1 MALEIIDEILVYL
14 KDEDWVDYN
23 KLGQEIDLDNNN
35 LEEVI
40 NKMSEIGLVEVDED
54 QEKIKATE
62 LGKSSIK
69 K

>member
-1 MALEIIDEILVYL
+1 MSLEVIDKILLYL
-14 KDEDWVDYN
+14 KDRDWIEYK
-23 KLGQEIDLDNNN
+23 KLEQEIDLDNNN

-40 NKMSEIGLVEVDED
+40 NKMREIGLVEVDED
-54 QEKIKATE
+54 KKNIKATE